1 MILVLHLDSLYYS
14 HRIILFP
21 SLKKNIKIHILIY
34 YLLLLSMKKT
44 FNGSILKKIKFCNN
58 NKISNM
64 RI

>member
-1 MILVLHLDSLYYS
+1 MILVLHLDPLYYS

-34 YLLLLSMKKT
+34 LLDMKKT